1 MVSGRHYS
9 LLLNCMLLHRRMDVV
24 IELAGIVIL
33 YMIEGDVL
41 IDEISRPISI
51 KTSTEDRVPTFYTII
66 LVPKFIDVVTSL
78 VWVRSIL
85 SWCLLIELAFLDS
98 MWLWLL
104 NNGIALLDTMH
115 RFV

>member
-1 MVSGRHYS
+1 
-9 LLLNCMLLHRRMDVV
+9 
-24 IELAGIVIL
+24 
-33 YMIEGDVL
+33 MIEGDVL

-66 LVPKFIDVVTSL
+66 LVPDFIHVVTSL
-78 VWVRSIL
+78 VLVWSIL
-85 SWCLLIELAFLDS
+85 SWCLLIEPAFFDS

-104 NNGIALLDTMH
+104 NNGLALLDTMH